1 MKKLTIKHSQLIL
14 LASSILSTIF
24 STKALSSIPTRVG
37 NLSIES
43 DDIVSTVFGVVQL
56 FLYYGAWIAIGVS
69 LLVGVYT
76 IIGALS
82 ESRKKGDNSILWSS
96 ILNTL
101 VVTIIVVVVAI
112 LIISF
117 MDI

>member
-1 MKKLTIKHSQLIL
+1 MKKPILTIKHTPLML
-14 LASSILSTIF
+14 LSSLL
-24 STKALSSIPTRVG
+24 STKAFCGIPTQVG
-37 NLSIES
+37 NLSIDS
-43 DDIVSTVFGVVQL
+43 DDIIATMFELVQL
-56 FLYYGAWIAIGVS
+56 FLYYGAWIAIGVA
-69 LLVGVYT
+69 LLVGSYT

-82 ESRKKGDNSILWSS
+82 ESRKKGDNGILWSS

>member
-1 MKKLTIKHSQLIL
+1 MKTLTLKHPRLPR
-14 LASSILSTIF
+14 LASGMLGTIF
-24 STKALSSIPTRVG
+24 STPALCAIPTRVG

-43 DDIVSTVFGVVQL
+43 DDIVSTVFSVVQL
-56 FLYYGAWIAIGVS
+56 FLYYGAWIAIGVA
-69 LLVGVYT
+69 LLVGVYS

>member
-1 MKKLTIKHSQLIL
+1 MKKPTPTIKHTSLIL
-14 LASSILSTIF
+14 LSSILST
-24 STKALSSIPTRVG
+24 KALSGIPTQVG

-43 DDIVSTVFGVVQL
+43 DDIIATMFELVQL
-56 FLYYGAWIAIGVS
+56 FLYYGAWIAIGVA
-69 LLVGVYT
+69 LLVGSYT

-82 ESRKKGDNSILWSS
+82 ESRKKGDNGILWSS